1 MKMPSSSRG
10 ILSTA
15 ALPLLFALSPL
26 APAQIKTAREIYPA
40 PELAAQEIKSA
51 LQEAKKLHKRIILD
65 FGGNWCG
72 DCKVLDKYFH
82 QEPNASLLKAN
93 FILVDVNIGKF
104 DKNKNIALTYG
115 VPLEKGVPA
124 LAVLDATGKPLF
136 SQKKG
141 EFESMAR
148 MDPVSVTDFL
158 NHWKA

>member
-1 MKMPSSSRG
+1 MKKLKFPRR
-10 ILSTA
+10 ILLIA
-15 ALPLLFALSPL
+15 AIPFLASFASVTN
-26 APAQIKTAREIYPA
+26 AQTKTVKEIYPA
-40 PELAAQEIKSA
+40 PEVAVEEIKAA
-51 LQEAKKLHKRIILD
+51 LIQAAKLHKRVILD

-82 QEPNASLLKAN
+82 QEPNATLLKAN
-93 FILVDVNIGKF
+93 FILVDVNIGRF
-104 DKNKNIALTYG
+104 DKNKDIAKTYG

-148 MDPVSVTDFL
+148 MDPASVTDFL
-158 NHWKA
+158 NHWKS

>member
-1 MKMPSSSRG
+1 MKTLSFPRG
-10 ILSTA
+10 ILLTA
-15 ALPLLFALSPL
+15 ALPMFAALTSFG
-26 APAQIKTAREIYPA
+26 AAQTKTVKEIYPA
-40 PELAAQEIKSA
+40 PELAAKEIKSA
-51 LQEAKKLHKRIILD
+51 LEQAKKHHKRIILD

-104 DKNKNIALTYG
+104 DKNKDIADTYG

-124 LAVLDATGKPLF
+124 LAILDATGKPLF

-148 MDPVSVTDFL
+148 MDPASVTDFL
-158 NHWKA
+158 NHWKS